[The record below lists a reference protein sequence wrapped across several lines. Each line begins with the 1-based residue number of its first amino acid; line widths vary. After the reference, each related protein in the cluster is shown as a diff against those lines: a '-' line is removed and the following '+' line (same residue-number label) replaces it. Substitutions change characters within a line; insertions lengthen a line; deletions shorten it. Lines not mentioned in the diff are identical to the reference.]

1 MQNEVAVKGKKYY
14 DEKLKQILEPDH
26 FGEFISI
33 DVESGEYFLGKTD
46 IEAIKKGSEVF
57 PGKKLFLVRVG
68 SQAAYKIGG
77 FNARTSR

>member
-14 DEKLKQILEPDH
+14 DENLKQILEPDH
-26 FGEFISI
+26 FGEFVSI
-33 DVESGEYFLGKTD
+33 DFESGKYFLGKTD
-46 IEAIKKGSEVF
+46 IEAIKKGSEAF

-68 SQAAYKIGG
+68 FQAAYKIGG